1 MATSPY
7 FSRIRTPSDDRSRN
21 ASVLPKLSSQGN
33 LIAGATAR
41 VGIGFLLN
49 PFSVLKAR
57 FEVCMVH
64 FLVMNMPLTAPCV
77 IFNYGDILDE
87 EQYLRV

>member
-41 VGIGFLLN
+41 VGIGFLLK
-49 PFSVLKAR
+49 PVFCIEGSVR
-57 FEVCMVH
+57 GVH
-64 FLVMNMPLTAPCV
+64 GALSCDKHAAHSSACDLQLWR
-77 IFNYGDILDE
+77 YS
-87 EQYLRV
+87 R